1 MYIILQVQNEI
12 KKWCFKRKLNTFNT
26 RSILLSS
33 WRKPSK
39 RLSRDMTRDTHITEG
54 THHIYGKCTDTCKL
68 NKNCCEHAKCLHKD
82 RATANGRTLAL
93 QSENVNSCKDGEV

>member
-1 MYIILQVQNEI
+1 MYNILQVQNEI
-12 KKWCFKRKLNTFNT
+12 KRWCFKRKLNTFNT

-68 NKNCCEHAKCLHKD
+68 NTHCCEHAQCSHKD
-82 RATANGRTLAL
+82 RATAKGRTLAL
-93 QSENVNSCKDGEV
+93 QSDNVNSLKDGEV